1 MNQTLIVELE
11 TGIYLAGWEWQG
23 KPGRTVD
30 REQAWK
36 FTSNQ
41 AALKALDAAR
51 RSSGRAFVRATVV
64 PLVQEVSA

>member
-1 MNQTLIVELE
+1 MKQTLIVELE
-11 TGIYLAGWEWQG
+11 TGIYLADWDGD
-23 KPGRTVD
+23 PGRTLKKQNA
-30 REQAWK
+30 RR

>member
-11 TGIYLAGWEWQG
+11 TGIYLAYWDGD
-23 KPGRTVD
+23 PGRTLKKQNA
-30 REQAWK
+30 RR